1 MKLTGANKSLMHLS
15 NSGLPFNSFN
25 LDSVYIH
32 LEGNPGS
39 YKSANPYLLKNAT
52 SLGPERYSVSSLIS
66 ARNFSIVF

>member
-1 MKLTGANKSLMHLS
+1 MQEIKNGIDRTHL
-15 NSGLPFNSFN
+15 N